1 MRDKAEKRKNDYKHA
16 ARKRKIVEEVFH
28 EELTFKRGGTHR
40 LSKNKIPCD
49 TEVVKTKTDGYSHS
63 DQKKLAA
70 AFDQEIE

>member
-1 MRDKAEKRKNDYKHA
+1 MRSKAEKIRNDYKHA

-49 TEVVKTKTDGYSHS
+49 TEIVKTKTDGYSHS
-63 DQKKLAA
+63 DLLKIAA
-70 AFDQEIE
+70 ANDQEIE